1 MGSCK
6 SFVVGLDWARLELFR
21 CRFRRNVP
29 PRLALFKS
37 FKQVVGKDHTHSV
50 RVVRVGNVY
59 EKFKQIAR
67 KYICL

>member
-6 SFVVGLDWARLELFR
+6 VFVVGLDWARLELFR

-37 FKQVVGKDHTHSV
+37 FKQLVGKDHTHSV
-50 RVVRVGNVY
+50 RAVCNVY